1 MNKKDEFIH
10 KSILHDMSEGVMI
23 IGLDGITRYI
33 NPAAAVILGKKEE
46 DITGE
51 KIASLFFYD
60 ERNDLFNQ
68 TLLDAIADA
77 SSAHYNLVPYY
88 TGNETKTIYVM
99 TSYLHQND
107 KKIALIAI
115 LNDMTSVAAMRKH
128 YTEQLL
134 HLLDSLVQAL
144 AAAIEERSH
153 YNARHTH
160 NMVSMAE
167 YFLQWLDKTNHPWQ
181 FDQKKK
187 HAFLMS
193 VWLHDVG
200 KLSVPLK
207 VMDKATRL
215 GVAAEKINTRF
226 GRIHLLDRLAFAE
239 GNITAEEFR
248 LREEHRK
255 HWLDFIHKVDT
266 SGFLSDED
274 AENVRVLAEQHY
286 TEEDGTETPYL
297 TPEEI
302 DCLMIKRGT
311 LTDKE
316 RTIMQNHVTVTK
328 KILEKVD
335 FPDDYKMVPEWAGA
349 HHELKNGK
357 GYPEHK
363 QGDAIP
369 KEVCLLTILDIFE
382 ALTAKDRPYK
392 KPIPVEKAWAILHS
406 MADEGSLDKDILTLF
421 EQAMSERSASPTASS
436 IDK

>member
-115 LNDMTSVAAMRKH
+115 LNDMTSVVAMRKR

-153 YNARHTH
+153 YNARR
-160 NMVSMAE
+160 SSR
-167 YFLQWLDKTNHPWQ
+167 WIRPK
-181 FDQKKK
+181 
-187 HAFLMS
+187 
-193 VWLHDVG
+193 
-200 KLSVPLK
+200 
-207 VMDKATRL
+207 
-215 GVAAEKINTRF
+215 
-226 GRIHLLDRLAFAE
+226 
-239 GNITAEEFR
+239 
-248 LREEHRK
+248 
-255 HWLDFIHKVDT
+255 
-266 SGFLSDED
+266 
-274 AENVRVLAEQHY
+274 RVLIFSAAAPSRVALSM
-286 TEEDGTETPYL
+286 TFSGTESFPTS
-297 TPEEI
+297 
-302 DCLMIKRGT
+302 CSHT
-311 LTDKE
+311 LI
-316 RTIMQNHVTVTK
+316 R
-328 KILEKVD
+328 
-335 FPDDYKMVPEWAGA
+335 
-349 HHELKNGK
+349 
-357 GYPEHK
+357 
-363 QGDAIP
+363 
-369 KEVCLLTILDIFE
+369 
-382 ALTAKDRPYK
+382 
-392 KPIPVEKAWAILHS
+392 KACFFFFFNCH
-406 MADEGSLDKDILTLF
+406 G
-421 EQAMSERSASPTASS
+421 
-436 IDK
+436 